1 MKEYH
6 YIHSD
11 MNALFYIRA
20 HWELKRARWFQRCE
34 LSNQIIWPGSQ
45 AYQGT
50 AVFLRDNDIK
60 REIRWHK
67 KKHHRAWLIKDL

>member
-20 HWELKRARWFQRCE
+20 HWTVKRIWWPRQCE
-34 LSNQIIWPGSQ
+34 LSNRWIWPGRKCFEGTATFVEKDQ
-45 AYQGT
+45 TRTETRWHAYQ
-50 AVFLRDNDIK
+50 
-60 REIRWHK
+60 EHQS
-67 KKHHRAWLIKDL
+67 WLIKEL